1 MQRSNT
7 IYNKNVKTKH
17 LSPIAVLFVALITAS
32 CSKETSSNNLIDDK
46 NKIDIKGSLS
56 NGDMRHPN
64 IEAGYWGKTVYVYF
78 HEYLGECVV
87 SISNRQN
94 HVIFCDTVST
104 GYNTG
109 TQFYMGDQPMS
120 RYHLVISN
128 GTDSTE
134 GWFNNF
140 KIVAVRPKQ

>member
-1 MQRSNT
+1 MKAKR
-7 IYNKNVKTKH
+7 II
-17 LSPIAVLFVALITAS
+17 PIIISALLVVSS
-32 CSKETSSNNLIDDK
+32 CMKQYDHNSLIDDK

-78 HEYLGECVV
+78 HDYLGECVV
-87 SISNRQN
+87 SISNKQN
-94 HVIFCDTVST
+94 HVIFCDTVTT
-104 GYNTG
+104 GYDTE
-109 TQFYMGDQPMS
+109 TRFYMGDQPLS

-128 GTDSTE
+128 GTDEAE

-140 KIVAVRPKQ
+140 KIVVVRPKQ